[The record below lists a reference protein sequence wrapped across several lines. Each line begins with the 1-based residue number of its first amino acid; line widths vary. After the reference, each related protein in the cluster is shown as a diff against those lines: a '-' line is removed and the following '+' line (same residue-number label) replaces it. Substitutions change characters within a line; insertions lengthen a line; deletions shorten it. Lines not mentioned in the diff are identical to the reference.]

1 MNTEDILTLLR
12 TRQGELRQRADQK
25 VSSIGIVSK
34 ETQMEGQ
41 RKDRESAQS
50 DWETADELLSLIEQI
65 ERAEHAT
72 ASSRSLSCRGTV
84 GPASGVAN
92 QKQIGFDRCGRHI
105 QNHCRQR
112 GRRIGRLHRRG
123 SDGAHK
129 NLVPKRQ

>member
-1 MNTEDILTLLR
+1 MKTEDILTLLR

-41 RKDRESAQS
+41 RKVRESAQS

-72 ASSRSLSCRGTV
+72 ASSR
-84 GPASGVAN
+84 
-92 QKQIGFDRCGRHI
+92 
-105 QNHCRQR
+105 
-112 GRRIGRLHRRG
+112 
-123 SDGAHK
+123 
-129 NLVPKRQ
+129 